1 MLNVSF
7 KIFTKVAVNRLMS
20 VADKII
26 RPTQSAFMPEDTFLR
41 EWWSFTKHYT
51 NSNEKNLMELSSNL
65 TLKRHIIKSSG
76 IFSGKPYG

>member
-1 MLNVSF
+1 LYGLSLFRKECYNPKIKAEKRKDSF
-7 KIFTKVAVNRLMS
+7 M
-20 VADKII
+20 
-26 RPTQSAFMPEDTFLR
+26 
-41 EWWSFTKHYT
+41 KHYT